1 MARLI
6 ADGEVKMQWAPT
18 VADMTAPTAA
28 EITAG
33 DEITSF
39 ISSLETPLEGSAPDA
54 SDVSS
59 AFNKTVAGT
68 YGGSVSA
75 EMYRDDT
82 DDDAFAMFPRNTT
95 GYLIIRRFGGS
106 DVDFA
111 AADEVEVWHLR
122 VITRSP
128 SNIDRE
134 TVQSFNVQFAT
145 LSEPEVEATVAA

>member
-1 MARLI
+1 MPRLI
-6 ADGEVKMQWAPT
+6 ADGEIKVQWVPTIADVTAPT
-18 VADMTAPTAA
+18 VT

-33 DEITSF
+33 TEITGF
-39 ISSLETPLEGSAPDA
+39 IRSLETPLEGNAPDS

-68 YGGSVSA
+68 YGGSVNA

-82 DDDAFAMFPRNTT
+82 SDDAYDLFPRNTT
-95 GYLIIRRFGGS
+95 GYIVLRRFGGS
-106 DVDFA
+106 DVAFA
-111 AADEVEVWHLR
+111 DGDDVEVWNLR

-134 TVQSFNVQFAT
+134 TVQMFNCQFAT
-145 LSEPEVEATVAA
+145 LDEPELGATVAT

>member
-1 MARLI
+1 MPRLI
-6 ADGEVKMQWAPT
+6 ADGEIKVQWVPTIADVTTPT
-18 VADMTAPTAA
+18 VT

-33 DEITSF
+33 TEITGF
-39 ISSLETPLEGSAPDA
+39 IRSLETPLEGNAPDS

-68 YGGSVSA
+68 YGGSVNA

-82 DDDAFAMFPRNTT
+82 SDDAYDLFPRNTT
-95 GYLIIRRFGGS
+95 GYIVLRRFGGS
-106 DVDFA
+106 DVAFA
-111 AADEVEVWHLR
+111 DGDDVEVWNLR

-134 TVQSFNVQFAT
+134 TVQMFNCQFAT
-145 LSEPEVEATVAA
+145 LDEPELGATVGT

>member
-6 ADGEVKMQWAPT
+6 ADGEIKLQWVPTIANPAAPT
-18 VADMTAPTAA
+18 VAELTGGT
-28 EITAG
+28 EITG
-33 DEITSF
+33 LVR
-39 ISSLETPLEGSAPDA
+39 SLETPLEGNAPDA

-82 DDDAFAMFPRNTT
+82 ADTAFTLFPRNTT
-95 GYLIIRRFGGS
+95 GYLVIRRFGGS
-106 DVDFA
+106 TVAFA

-134 TVQSFNVQFAT
+134 TVQMFNTQFAT
-145 LSEPEVEATVAA
+145 LDEPELEAVVAA